1 MPQAVLIKTEGT
13 TDPWRSVVLFAY
25 QMHGFHRLYQKR
37 EVTKLRRKRFLIQPL
52 ALIYLFWMVFC
63 DKSGIALMSF
73 LAAALHE
80 LGHLTAA
87 GLMHIPIRAM
97 RFDLLGARIDIKG
110 RILSYGEEWLLC
122 MSGPL
127 SSLLFS
133 LLGSLFWKHSP
144 LALVF
149 SCASLLLG
157 LLNLLP
163 IQTFDGGRMLECA
176 LLSFTTP
183 QRAGSILRGCTFLLL
198 WLLWAF
204 SAYLMLKGADGI
216 SLFFFSVTL
225 LARFFEGR
233 EMQKAK

>member
-1 MPQAVLIKTEGT
+1 MK
-13 TDPWRSVVLFAY
+13 
-25 QMHGFHRLYQKR
+25 
-37 EVTKLRRKRFLIQPL
+37 RKRLLIQPL
-52 ALIYLFWMVFC
+52 ALIYLLWLLVI
-63 DKSGIALMSF
+63 DKSGIAAMSL

-80 LGHLTAA
+80 VGHLLAA
-87 GLMHIPIRAM
+87 HFLKSPIRAM
-97 RFDLLGARIDIKG
+97 RFDLLGARIDVKG

-127 SSLLFS
+127 FSLLFS
-133 LLGSLFWKHSP
+133 LIGSFFWSHTK
-144 LALVF
+144 LAIAF

-183 QRAGSILRGCTFLLL
+183 KKTGAILRGCTFLFL

-204 SAYLMLKGADGI
+204 SAYLMIKIADGI
-216 SLFFFSVTL
+216 SLFFFTLTL
-225 LARFFEGR
+225 LARFFEGKTL
-233 EMQKAK
+233 QKAK

>member
-1 MPQAVLIKTEGT
+1 MK
-13 TDPWRSVVLFAY
+13 
-25 QMHGFHRLYQKR
+25 
-37 EVTKLRRKRFLIQPL
+37 RKRFLIQPL
-52 ALIYLFWMVFC
+52 ALIYLLFMLFC
-63 DKSGIALMSF
+63 DKSGLAAMSL

-80 LGHLTAA
+80 VGHLVAA
-87 GLMHIPIRAM
+87 RMMRIPIGAM
-97 RFDLLGARIDIKG
+97 RFDLLGARIDVKG

-122 MSGPL
+122 ASGPL
-127 SSLLFS
+127 SSLACS
-133 LLGSLFWKHSP
+133 LVGSFFWSHSR
-144 LALVF
+144 LAIAF

-183 QRAGSILRGCTFLLL
+183 QKTGSILRGCTFLFL

-204 SAYLMLKGADGI
+204 SAYLMIKIADGI
-216 SLFFFSVTL
+216 SLFFFTLTL

-233 EMQKAK
+233 VPQKGR

>member
-1 MPQAVLIKTEGT
+1 MK
-13 TDPWRSVVLFAY
+13 
-25 QMHGFHRLYQKR
+25 
-37 EVTKLRRKRFLIQPL
+37 RKRFLIQPL
-52 ALIYLFWMVFC
+52 ALIYLLFMLFC
-63 DKSGIALMSF
+63 DKSGLAAMSL

-80 LGHLTAA
+80 IGHLVAA
-87 GLMHIPIRAM
+87 RVMHIPIGAM
-97 RFDLLGARIDIKG
+97 RFDLLGARIDVKG

-127 SSLLFS
+127 SSLVFS
-133 LLGSLFWKHSP
+133 LIGSFFWSHTK
-144 LALVF
+144 LAIAF

-183 QRAGSILRGCTFLLL
+183 QKTGSILRGCTFLFL

-204 SAYLMLKGADGI
+204 SAYLMIKIADGI
-216 SLFFFSVTL
+216 SLFFFTLTL

-233 EMQKAK
+233 TRKKEK

>member
-1 MPQAVLIKTEGT
+1 MKG
-13 TDPWRSVVLFAY
+13 
-25 QMHGFHRLYQKR
+25 
-37 EVTKLRRKRFLIQPL
+37 KRFLIQPL
-52 ALIYLFWMVFC
+52 AFIYLLWLLLS
-63 DKSGIALMSF
+63 DKSGIAAMSL

-80 LGHLTAA
+80 VGHLLAA
-87 GLMHIPIRAM
+87 KWMHIPIRAM

-127 SSLLFS
+127 ASLVFS
-133 LLGSLFWKHSP
+133 LLGSLFWSHGK
-144 LALVF
+144 LAVVF

-183 QRAGSILRGCTFLLL
+183 QKAGNIMRGCTFLFL

-204 SAYLMLKGADGI
+204 SAYLMLKIADGI
-216 SLFFFSVTL
+216 SLFFFTLTL
-225 LARFFEGR
+225 LARFFDGR
-233 EMQKAK
+233 SAKKEK

>member
-1 MPQAVLIKTEGT
+1 MK
-13 TDPWRSVVLFAY
+13 
-25 QMHGFHRLYQKR
+25 
-37 EVTKLRRKRFLIQPL
+37 RKRLLIQPL
-52 ALIYLFWMVFC
+52 AILYLLWMIFA
-63 DKSGIALMSF
+63 DKSGIAAMSL

-80 LGHLTAA
+80 VGHLVAA
-87 GLMHIPIRAM
+87 YLMHIPIKAARL
-97 RFDLLGARIDIKG
+97 DLLGARIDVNG

-127 SSLLFS
+127 ASLVFS
-133 LLGSLFWKHSP
+133 LVGAIFWSHGK
-144 LALVF
+144 LAIVF

-183 QRAGSILRGCTFLLL
+183 QKAGSILRGCTFLFL

-204 SAYLMLKGADGI
+204 SAYLIIKIADGI
-216 SLFFFSVTL
+216 SLFFFTITL
-225 LARFFEGR
+225 LVRFFEVGISK
-233 EMQKAK
+233 KAK

>member
-1 MPQAVLIKTEGT
+1 MK
-13 TDPWRSVVLFAY
+13 
-25 QMHGFHRLYQKR
+25 
-37 EVTKLRRKRFLIQPL
+37 RKRFLIQPL
-52 ALIYLFWMVFC
+52 AIIYCFWMLLA
-63 DKSGIALMSF
+63 DKSGIAAMSL
-73 LAAALHE
+73 LAAMLHE
-80 LGHLTAA
+80 IGHLVAA
-87 GLMHIPIRAM
+87 RFMKIPIRAM
-97 RFDLLGARIDIKG
+97 RFDLLGARIDVKG

-122 MSGPL
+122 MAGPL

-133 LLGSLFWKHSP
+133 LVGSFFWSHTR
-144 LALVF
+144 LAIAF

-183 QRAGSILRGCTFLLL
+183 QKTGSILNGCTFLFL

-204 SAYLMLKGADGI
+204 SAYLMIKIADGI
-216 SLFFFSVTL
+216 SLFFFTLAL

-233 EMQKAK
+233 ASKKQKNPCISSSKMI

>member
-1 MPQAVLIKTEGT
+1 MK
-13 TDPWRSVVLFAY
+13 
-25 QMHGFHRLYQKR
+25 
-37 EVTKLRRKRFLIQPL
+37 RKRLLIQPL
-52 ALIYLFWMVFC
+52 ALIYLLWLLVI
-63 DKSGIALMSF
+63 DKSGIAAMSL

-80 LGHLTAA
+80 VGHLLAA
-87 GLMHIPIRAM
+87 HFLKIPIRAM
-97 RFDLLGARIDIKG
+97 RFDLLGARIDVKG

-127 SSLLFS
+127 CSLLFS
-133 LLGSLFWKHSP
+133 LIGSFFWSHTK
-144 LALVF
+144 LAIAF

-183 QRAGSILRGCTFLLL
+183 KKTGAILRGCTFLFL

-204 SAYLMLKGADGI
+204 SAYLMIKIADGI
-216 SLFFFSVTL
+216 SLFFFTLTL
-225 LARFFEGR
+225 LARFFEGKTL
-233 EMQKAK
+233 QKAK

>member
-1 MPQAVLIKTEGT
+1 L
-13 TDPWRSVVLFAY
+13 
-25 QMHGFHRLYQKR
+25 
-37 EVTKLRRKRFLIQPL
+37 
-52 ALIYLFWMVFC
+52 
-63 DKSGIALMSF
+63 

-80 LGHLTAA
+80 LGHLIAA
-87 GLMHIPIRAM
+87 RAMKIPIGAM
-97 RFDLLGARIDIKG
+97 RFDLLGARIDVKG

-127 SSLLFS
+127 SSLVFS
-133 LLGSLFWKHSP
+133 LIGSFFWSHSF
-144 LALVF
+144 LAITF

-183 QRAGSILRGCTFLLL
+183 QKTGSVLRGCTFLFL

-204 SAYLMLKGADGI
+204 SAYLMIKIADGI
-216 SLFFFSVTL
+216 SLFFFTITL
-225 LARFFEGR
+225 LARFFEGKVP
-233 EMQKAK
+233 QKAK

>member
-1 MPQAVLIKTEGT
+1 MK
-13 TDPWRSVVLFAY
+13 
-25 QMHGFHRLYQKR
+25 
-37 EVTKLRRKRFLIQPL
+37 RKRLLIQPL
-52 ALIYLFWMVFC
+52 AILYLLFMIFC
-63 DKSGIALMSF
+63 DKSGLAAMSL

-80 LGHLTAA
+80 VGHLIAA
-87 GLMHIPIRAM
+87 KAMHIPIDAI
-97 RFDLLGARIDIKG
+97 RFDLLGARIDVKG

-122 MSGPL
+122 TSGPL
-127 SSLLFS
+127 SSLVFS
-133 LLGSLFWKHSP
+133 LVGSLFWSHTR
-144 LALVF
+144 LAVAF

-183 QRAGSILRGCTFLLL
+183 QKAGSILRGCTFLLL

-204 SAYLMLKGADGI
+204 SAYLMIKTADGI
-216 SLFFFSVTL
+216 SLFFFTLTL

-233 EMQKAK
+233 EQKKKNEPCNFSLKML

>member
-1 MPQAVLIKTEGT
+1 MK
-13 TDPWRSVVLFAY
+13 
-25 QMHGFHRLYQKR
+25 
-37 EVTKLRRKRFLIQPL
+37 RKRFLIQPL
-52 ALIYLFWMVFC
+52 ALIYLLFMLFC
-63 DKSGIALMSF
+63 DKSGLAAMSL

-80 LGHLTAA
+80 IGHLVAA
-87 GLMHIPIRAM
+87 RVMHIPIGAM
-97 RFDLLGARIDIKG
+97 RFDLLGARIDVKG

-127 SSLLFS
+127 SSLVFS
-133 LLGSLFWKHSP
+133 LIGSFFWSHTK
-144 LALVF
+144 LAIAF

-183 QRAGSILRGCTFLLL
+183 QKTESILRGCTFLFL

-204 SAYLMLKGADGI
+204 SAYLMIKIADGI
-216 SLFFFSVTL
+216 SLFFFTL
-225 LARFFEGR
+225 TLFARFFEWR
-233 EMQKAK
+233 TRKKEK

>member
-1 MPQAVLIKTEGT
+1 MK
-13 TDPWRSVVLFAY
+13 
-25 QMHGFHRLYQKR
+25 
-37 EVTKLRRKRFLIQPL
+37 RKRFLIQPL
-52 ALIYLFWMVFC
+52 ALIYLLFMLFC
-63 DKSGIALMSF
+63 DKSGLAAMSL

-80 LGHLTAA
+80 IGHLVAA
-87 GLMHIPIRAM
+87 RVMHIPIGAM
-97 RFDLLGARIDIKG
+97 RFDLLGARIDVKG

-127 SSLLFS
+127 SSLVFS
-133 LLGSLFWKHSP
+133 LIGSFFWSHTK
-144 LALVF
+144 LAIAF

-183 QRAGSILRGCTFLLL
+183 QKTGSILRGCTFLFL

-204 SAYLMLKGADGI
+204 SAYLMIKIADGT
-216 SLFFFSVTL
+216 SLFFFTLTL

-233 EMQKAK
+233 TRKKEK

>member
-1 MPQAVLIKTEGT
+1 MK
-13 TDPWRSVVLFAY
+13 
-25 QMHGFHRLYQKR
+25 
-37 EVTKLRRKRFLIQPL
+37 RKRLLIQPL
-52 ALIYLFWMVFC
+52 ALIYLLWLLVI
-63 DKSGIALMSF
+63 DKSGIAAMSL

-80 LGHLTAA
+80 VGHLLAA
-87 GLMHIPIRAM
+87 HFLKIPIRAM
-97 RFDLLGARIDIKG
+97 RFDLLGARIDVKG

-127 SSLLFS
+127 SRLLFS
-133 LLGSLFWKHSP
+133 LIGSVFWSHTK
-144 LALVF
+144 LAIAF

-183 QRAGSILRGCTFLLL
+183 KKTGAILRGCTFLFL

-204 SAYLMLKGADGI
+204 SAYLMIKIADGI
-216 SLFFFSVTL
+216 SLFFFTLTL
-225 LARFFEGR
+225 LARFFEGKTL
-233 EMQKAK
+233 QKAK